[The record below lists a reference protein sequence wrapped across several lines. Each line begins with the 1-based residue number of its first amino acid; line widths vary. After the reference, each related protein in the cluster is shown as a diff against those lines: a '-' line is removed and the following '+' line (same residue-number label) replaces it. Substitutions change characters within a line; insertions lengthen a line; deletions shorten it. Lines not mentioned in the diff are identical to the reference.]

1 MKGRWWPGKRPSSL
15 KAADFV
21 GRKAEVPCYY
31 PAQFYLQESDD
42 VDSQNAETKKPR
54 LPAGLFGKS

>member
-1 MKGRWWPGKRPSSL
+1 MKGRWCPGERPSSL
-15 KAADFV
+15 KTADFV
-21 GRKAEVPCYY
+21 TRKVRLPCYY

>member
-1 MKGRWWPGKRPSSL
+1 MLLSGTVLFAGKRR
-15 KAADFV
+15 DFV

-42 VDSQNAETKKPR
+42 VDSQIAETKKPR
-54 LPAGLFGKS
+54 LAPGLFGKS

>member
-1 MKGRWWPGKRPSSL
+1 ML
-15 KAADFV
+15 KATDFV
-21 GRKAEVPCYY
+21 TRKARLPCYY

-42 VDSQNAETKKPR
+42 VDSRIAETKKPR